1 MINYCAH
8 GVITMKID
16 DTVLNHKKVE
26 FRYIEFGD
34 VFSFGNEFYIKSN
47 LDPYTTLAFYRKK
60 RDEINEN
67 NTKDFE
73 YVVNIYDGSVT
84 AFEQTTMVRP
94 IKAKLTLDK

>member
-1 MINYCAH
+1 
-8 GVITMKID
+8 MKID

-47 LDPYTTLAFYRKK
+47 LDPYTLAFYRKK